1 MSALIMMNMFML
13 QEHLEIQCNSYF
25 FFTYT
30 VSSFQV
36 DIGVVCSVE
45 ILRNQCNRDSS
56 MVRQAIW
63 YLQQTHVLGKVHGGL
78 ITASPCFSPKVLPA
92 DLSHSK
98 LDRINHMA
106 LLSSKAIEVFIVFLM
121 TRKKKEEPTIYY
133 ITLKPAA
140 NLVLQHQVPVFS
152 SQSPLWVVQHFILI
166 WGILGIYYFIVSLTG
181 GSAGSKE
188 RKSDFAFLLYKV
200 EFFIV
205 IVYSQMSFHKLS
217 PQLPARTGTLPTPG
231 SGIRAVLFLFL
242 FFFQLGQRTR
252 SCTDSF

>member
-78 ITASPCFSPKVLPA
+78 ITASPCFSLKVLPA
-92 DLSHSK
+92 NLSHSK

-200 EFFIV
+200 EFLQLWYILRCLFTNCLH
-205 IVYSQMSFHKLS
+205 SFQQEWHFTYPWFRNQSSTVAFSLF
-217 PQLPARTGTLPTPG
+217 LPTG
-231 SGIRAVLFLFL
+231 SENQKLY
-242 FFFQLGQRTR
+242 
-252 SCTDSF
+252 